1 MEIAQKEIE
10 QLEKIGQG
18 HFGTVYKCQNKA
30 IKLYH
35 NRIKADGIFGKIII
49 DNPCLKTPMFIFF
62 RNSILNRRLKLTK
75 LAEER
80 LLINGKFNGV
90 CYDFYEGITMNN
102 AVNLPWQTLKQ
113 ISLQLIENT
122 QELTNHHIYPLDL
135 KLDNVIIGPDGS
147 VYSIDLDDPHT
158 KITLFP
164 HPFLQKRSLTKLKNS
179 LTMFL
184 HHQHTNISP
193 KTTGLL
199 TNAITPLEN
208 KKEISYEDLY
218 NYVLEEFQRL
228 NLLFIRATT
237 LDQIN
242 WEHLRNFVKKEN
254 LKIILFDY
262 GIRSYYFYFD
272 NFISYMNDMDIQVY
286 DILFGEEE
294 IQTLIKDYITGH
306 NTIDGYKCENGFQK
320 IKH

>member
-1 MEIAQKEIE
+1 MEITQKEIE

-18 HFGTVYKCQNKA
+18 NFGAVYRYQDKA

-35 NRIKADGIFGKIII
+35 RKIKANGFSGKIMI

-62 RNSILNRRLKLTK
+62 RNSMLNRKLKLTR

-80 LLINGKFNGV
+80 LLINGRFNGV
-90 CYDFYEGITMNN
+90 CYDFYEGTTMNN
-102 AVNLPWQTLKQ
+102 TVNLPWQTLKQ
-113 ISLQLIENT
+113 ISLQLIGNT
-122 QELTNHHIYPLDL
+122 QELTNHQIYPLDL
-135 KLDNVIIGPDGS
+135 KLDNVIVGPDGS
-147 VYSIDLDDPHT
+147 VYIIDLDDPHT

-164 HPFLQKRSLTKLKNS
+164 HPVLQKRSLTKLKNS

-184 HHQHTNISP
+184 HPTHTNISP
-193 KTTGLL
+193 QTTRLL

-237 LDQIN
+237 LAEIN

-262 GIRSYYFYFD
+262 GISSYYFDFD
-272 NFISYMNDMDIQVY
+272 NFISYMNDMGLKVY
-286 DILFGEEE
+286 DIIFGEEE